1 MAQGPA
7 DQKSSKVRFEPV
19 DVPPLLALWLA
30 SSLGGCVILVLLG
43 IMLAYPLADSQQFRG
58 PMRPLPPAPRLEV
71 APAKDL
77 ERYQS
82 AKERELHNQEMSLEA
97 AMRATVEQGW
107 GPPK

>member
-1 MAQGPA
+1 
-7 DQKSSKVRFEPV
+7 
-19 DVPPLLALWLA
+19 
-30 SSLGGCVILVLLG
+30 
-43 IMLAYPLADSQQFRG
+43 
-58 PMRPLPPAPRLEV
+58 MRPLPPTPRLEV